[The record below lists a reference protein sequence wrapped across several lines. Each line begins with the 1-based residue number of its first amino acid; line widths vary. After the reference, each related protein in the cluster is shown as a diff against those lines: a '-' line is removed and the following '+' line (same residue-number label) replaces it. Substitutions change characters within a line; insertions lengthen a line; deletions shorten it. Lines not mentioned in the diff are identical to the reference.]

1 MSIGLG
7 AELSNRKNNMKKVT
21 CGQVWSAIDE
31 LIQETDFVNKA
42 YEKIARLYG
51 VTNQEL
57 IGIAKGN
64 YEIPMYLRHR
74 IADDFDVALLNAD
87 YKLKHG
93 NVH

>member
-57 IGIAKGN
+57 IGAAKGD
-64 YEIPMYLRHR
+64 YEIPMYLRHE
-74 IADDFDVALLNAD
+74 IADGFSVALLNAD
-87 YKLKHG
+87 YKLNYGK
-93 NVH
+93 VH

>member
-21 CGQVWSAIDE
+21 IGQVWSAIDE

-42 YEKIARLYG
+42 YEKIARLHG

-57 IGIAKGN
+57 IDTAKGN
-64 YEIPMYLRHR
+64 YAIPMYLRHE
-74 IADDFDVALLNAD
+74 IADGFDVALLNAD
-87 YKLKHG
+87 YKLNYGK
-93 NVH
+93 VH